1 MADYLTVARRART
14 EQVIERSRF
23 ITSASPVTSREE
35 AEAFFAEIRK
45 EFRDATHNVPAFVIG
60 DKMQL
65 QWASDDGEPQ
75 GTAGAP
81 MVRLITGRGLTD
93 VAIVVTRYFGGIKLG
108 TGGLVRAYTSSA
120 AQCLDACGAAR
131 HEEAFSMDVRM
142 SYPAFEKLRRAKLPE
157 GAEIKE
163 PEYSD
168 RVAVRIL
175 FRGPERP
182 ELLKLLNDLS
192 AGEMEI
198 TGEKETER
206 VFLIP

>member
-1 MADYLTVARRART
+1 MAEYHTVPGRART
-14 EQVIERSRF
+14 EQIIERSRF
-23 ITSASPVTSREE
+23 ITSASPAASREE

-81 MVRLITGRGLTD
+81 IVRLITGRGLTN
-93 VAIVVTRYFGGIKLG
+93 VAVVVTRYFGGIKLG

-120 AQCLDACGAAR
+120 SQCLDACGTAR
-131 HEEAFSMDVRM
+131 HESALSMEARV

-163 PEYSD
+163 PVYSD
-168 RVAVRIL
+168 RVGVTIL
-175 FRGPERP
+175 FREAER
-182 ELLKLLNDLS
+182 EALLKLLNDISGGDLEVS
-192 AGEMEI
+192 E
-198 TGEKETER
+198 EKETER